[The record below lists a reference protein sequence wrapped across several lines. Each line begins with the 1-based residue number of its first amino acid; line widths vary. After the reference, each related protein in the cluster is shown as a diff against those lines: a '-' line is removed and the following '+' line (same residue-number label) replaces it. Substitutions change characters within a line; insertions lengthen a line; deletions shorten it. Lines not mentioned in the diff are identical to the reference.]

1 MSDPVQYMRRCLQ
14 LAEKGIGFV
23 APNPMVGAVLVY
35 KDRIIGE
42 GWHKKFGGPHA
53 EVNCLKNVLPEDR
66 KYIPDSTLYVSLE
79 PCSHHGKTPPCTGLI
94 LEQGIRKVIIGC
106 EDPFLSVY
114 GTGISILKEKGL
126 EVEVGLLENECRE
139 MNRRFMTYH
148 QKKRPYVILKWAQ
161 TADGFIGT
169 GAVERLLISNQ
180 ITNRLVHKWRS
191 EEAAI
196 LIGTN
201 TASLDNPLLSARWG
215 NQPQP
220 VRIVVDRSLKLKK
233 DLRIFIEGEG
243 KVVILNDHVE
253 DIDGRLHYVKLSKS
267 VSPARAILDACYRAE
282 IQSLL
287 IEGGE
292 KLLQSFINEELWD
305 EARVITAMNKFGISG
320 TPAPKFENKILPEM
334 YFLQEDKIQ
343 IYHQKND

>member
-1 MSDPVQYMRRCLQ
+1 MSDPVHYMRRCLQ
-14 LAEKGIGFV
+14 LAVKGIGFV

-35 KDRIIGE
+35 QDRIIGE
-42 GWHKKFGGPHA
+42 GWHKQFGGPHA

-94 LEQGIRKVIIGC
+94 LEQGIRKVVIGC
-106 EDPFLSVY
+106 EDPFPFVH
-114 GTGISILKEKGL
+114 GKGISLLKEKGL

-139 MNRRFMTYH
+139 VNHRFMTYH
-148 QKKRPYVILKWAQ
+148 QKRRPYIVLKWAQ

-169 GAVERLLISNQ
+169 GTSERLIISNN
-180 ITNRLVHKWRS
+180 TTDRLVHKWRS

-201 TASLDNPLLSARWG
+201 TASLDNPLLTARWG

-220 VRIVVDRSLKLKK
+220 VRIILDRSLKLKK
-233 DLRIFIEGEG
+233 DLRIFNEGEG
-243 KVVILNDHVE
+243 KVVILNDHME
-253 DIDGRLHYVKLSKS
+253 QTDGRISYVKLSKT
-267 VSPARAILDACYRAE
+267 VSPARAILDACYQAG

-287 IEGGE
+287 IEGGQ
-292 KLLQSFINEELWD
+292 KLIQSFINEQLWD
-305 EARVITAMNKFGISG
+305 EARVITAMNKFGNSG
-320 TPAPKFENKILPEM
+320 TTAPKFENKAFPEM
-334 YFLQEDKIQ
+334 YFLQGDKIQ
-343 IYHQKND
+343 IYHQKSD